1 MRGVPEASER
11 KERGTNEW
19 SEDAGSTGTLN
30 GRFLREGKGQM
41 YPCNAMK
48 GILLPCGAL
57 GFSTEQL
64 KSTGKCES

>member
-1 MRGVPEASER
+1 MTTERNGRVLLAKQGEFSGEKELLLRGVPEASER

-41 YPCNAMK
+41 
-48 GILLPCGAL
+48 
-57 GFSTEQL
+57 
-64 KSTGKCES
+64 

>member
-1 MRGVPEASER
+1 MHGG
-11 KERGTNEW
+11 GTNDQN
-19 SEDAGSTGTLN
+19 EDTGSTGTLN
-30 GRFLREGKGQM
+30 GSFLCESKGQM

-57 GFSTEQL
+57 GYLTEQL